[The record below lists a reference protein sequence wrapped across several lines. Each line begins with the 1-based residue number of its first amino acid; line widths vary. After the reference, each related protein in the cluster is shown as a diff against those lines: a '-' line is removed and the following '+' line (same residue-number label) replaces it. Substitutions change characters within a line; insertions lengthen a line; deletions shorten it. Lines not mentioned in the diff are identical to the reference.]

1 MTPTCSIGKA
11 SSGKSASK
19 GRRVLVEILFIVEMS
34 FFVGVVFFVLM
45 LFFVGVVFFVLIL
58 LHCTIL
64 RLVKIT
70 QYLIRMRKL
79 KLKRQKKLVSWH
91 CFR

>member
-1 MTPTCSIGKA
+1 
-11 SSGKSASK
+11 
-19 GRRVLVEILFIVEMS
+19 MS
-34 FFVGVVFFVLM
+34 FFVGMLFFVGMSFFVEM
-45 LFFVGVVFFVLIL
+45 LFFVGVVFFVLMF
-58 LHCTIL
+58 LHCKTIF

-91 CFR
+91 CVVVVSVRSICCHLKTN